1 MDVGQACPPAPTLS
15 LDPDINLNSPNK
27 GLGPAGGA
35 DPLTDVPVEGGAVG
49 VSSINTLPP
58 GLTEEEAEEIRS
70 ELVKVEEEISTLRQ
84 VLLAKEKHSADL
96 KRKLG
101 LSPLNE
107 LKQNLTKGWQD
118 VQTSN
123 AYLTAS
129 ATLDEI
135 ARSEAYKKTQ
145 ETLSVAGQK
154 TTAAFST
161 MGTALSRKLGDMRNS
176 PTFKSFE
183 DKVGN
188 IKYKVVGARD
198 GRSLLRA
205 GPVSPPIWTGF
216 PTDLDWFSHRSGL
229 VFPPIWTGFPQTRI
243 RPENFC

>member
-1 MDVGQACPPAPTLS
+1 MDPVGQ
-15 LDPDINLNSPNK
+15 DINLNSPNK
-27 GLGPAGGA
+27 GLGPTGGV
-35 DPLTDVPVEGGAVG
+35 DSLSGVSMEGGATG
-49 VSSINTLPP
+49 VAAVNTLPP
-58 GLTEEEAEEIRS
+58 GLTEEEAEELYS
-70 ELVKVEEEISTLRQ
+70 ELGKVEEEINTLRQ

-107 LKQNLTKGWQD
+107 LKQNITKGWQD

-123 AYLTAS
+123 AYVRTTGKLGEWNEKVTG
-129 ATLDEI
+129 
-135 ARSEAYKKTQ
+135 SELYKKTS

-161 MGTALSRKLGDMRNS
+161 MGTALSRKLGDMSNYSIRQSISMPTMRNS

-188 IKYKVVGARD
+188 IKYMVVGPRGNGEAVQ
-198 GRSLLRA
+198 SPTETTN
-205 GPVSPPIWTGF
+205 PVQDNAPF
-216 PTDLDWFSHRSGL
+216 
-229 VFPPIWTGFPQTRI
+229 
-243 RPENFC
+243 

>member
-1 MDVGQACPPAPTLS
+1 MDPVGQ
-15 LDPDINLNSPNK
+15 DINLNSPNK
-27 GLGPAGGA
+27 GLGPAGGV
-35 DPLTDVPVEGGAVG
+35 DSLTEGGAMG
-49 VSSINTLPP
+49 VAAVNTLPP
-58 GLTEEEAEEIRS
+58 GLTEEEAEELYS
-70 ELVKVEEEISTLRQ
+70 DLAKVEEEINTLRQ

-123 AYLTAS
+123 AY
-129 ATLDEI
+129 
-135 ARSEAYKKTQ
+135 KKTS

-161 MGTALSRKLGDMRNS
+161 MGTVLSRKLGDMRALPFSNSFGSNYSIRQSISMPTMRNS

-188 IKYKVVGARD
+188 IKYMVVGPRGNGEAVQ
-198 GRSLLRA
+198 SPTETN
-205 GPVSPPIWTGF
+205 PVQDNAPF
-216 PTDLDWFSHRSGL
+216 
-229 VFPPIWTGFPQTRI
+229 
-243 RPENFC
+243 

>member
-1 MDVGQACPPAPTLS
+1 MDPVGQ
-15 LDPDINLNSPNK
+15 DINLNSPNK
-27 GLGPAGGA
+27 GLGPTGGV
-35 DPLTDVPVEGGAVG
+35 DSLSGVSMEGGATG
-49 VSSINTLPP
+49 VAAVNTLPP
-58 GLTEEEAEEIRS
+58 GLTEEEAEELYS
-70 ELVKVEEEISTLRQ
+70 ELGKVEEEINTLRQ

-107 LKQNLTKGWQD
+107 LKQNITKGWQD

-123 AYLTAS
+123 AYVRTTGKLGEWNEKVTG
-129 ATLDEI
+129 
-135 ARSEAYKKTQ
+135 SELYKKTS

-161 MGTALSRKLGDMRNS
+161 MGTALSRKLGDMRALPFSNSFGSNYSIRQSISMPTMRNS

-188 IKYKVVGARD
+188 IKYMVVGPRGNGEAVQ
-198 GRSLLRA
+198 SPTETTN
-205 GPVSPPIWTGF
+205 PVQDNAPF
-216 PTDLDWFSHRSGL
+216 
-229 VFPPIWTGFPQTRI
+229 
-243 RPENFC
+243 

>member
-1 MDVGQACPPAPTLS
+1 MDPVGQ
-15 LDPDINLNSPNK
+15 DINLNSPNK
-27 GLGPAGGA
+27 GLGPAGGV
-35 DPLTDVPVEGGAVG
+35 DSLTGVSMEGGAMG
-49 VSSINTLPP
+49 VAAVNTLPP
-58 GLTEEEAEEIRS
+58 GLTEEEAEELYS
-70 ELVKVEEEISTLRQ
+70 ELTKVEEEINTLRQ

-107 LKQNLTKGWQD
+107 LKQNITKGWQD

-129 ATLDEI
+129 ATLDDI
-135 ARSEAYKKTQ
+135 AQSEAYKKTS

-154 TTAAFST
+154 TTAALST
-161 MGTALSRKLGDMRNS
+161 MGTALSRKLGDMRALPFSNSFGNYSIRQSISMPTMRNS

-188 IKYKVVGARD
+188 IKLG
-198 GRSLLRA
+198 
-205 GPVSPPIWTGF
+205 
-216 PTDLDWFSHRSGL
+216 
-229 VFPPIWTGFPQTRI
+229 
-243 RPENFC
+243 

>member
-1 MDVGQACPPAPTLS
+1 MDPVGQACPHFLS
-15 LDPDINLNSPNK
+15 LEPDINLNSPNK
-27 GLGPAGGA
+27 GLGPTGGV
-35 DPLTDVPVEGGAVG
+35 DSLTGVSMEGGATG
-49 VSSINTLPP
+49 VAAVNTLPP
-58 GLTEEEAEEIRS
+58 GLTEEEAEELYS
-70 ELVKVEEEISTLRQ
+70 ELGKVEEEINTLRQ
-84 VLLAKEKHSADL
+84 VLLAKERHSADL

-129 ATLDEI
+129 ATLDDI
-135 ARSEAYKKTQ
+135 AQSEAYKKTS

-161 MGTALSRKLGDMRNS
+161 MGTALSRKLGDMRALPFSNSFGNYSIRQSISMPTMRNS

-188 IKYKVVGARD
+188 IKLG
-198 GRSLLRA
+198 
-205 GPVSPPIWTGF
+205 
-216 PTDLDWFSHRSGL
+216 
-229 VFPPIWTGFPQTRI
+229 
-243 RPENFC
+243 

>member
-1 MDVGQACPPAPTLS
+1 MDPVGQACPHFLS
-15 LDPDINLNSPNK
+15 LEPDINLNSPNK
-27 GLGPAGGA
+27 GLGPTGGV
-35 DPLTDVPVEGGAVG
+35 DSLTGVSMEGGATG
-49 VSSINTLPP
+49 VAAVNTLPP
-58 GLTEEEAEEIRS
+58 GLTEEEAEELYS
-70 ELVKVEEEISTLRQ
+70 ELGKVEEEINTLRQ
-84 VLLAKEKHSADL
+84 VLLAKERHSADL

-123 AYLTAS
+123 AY
-129 ATLDEI
+129 
-135 ARSEAYKKTQ
+135 KKTS

-161 MGTALSRKLGDMRNS
+161 MGTALSRKLGDMRALPFSNSFGSNYSIRQSISMPTMRNS

-188 IKYKVVGARD
+188 IKYMVVGPRGNGEAVQ
-198 GRSLLRA
+198 SPTETTN
-205 GPVSPPIWTGF
+205 PVQDNAPF
-216 PTDLDWFSHRSGL
+216 
-229 VFPPIWTGFPQTRI
+229 
-243 RPENFC
+243 

>member
-1 MDVGQACPPAPTLS
+1 MDPVGQ
-15 LDPDINLNSPNK
+15 DINLNSPNK
-27 GLGPAGGA
+27 GLGPTGGV
-35 DPLTDVPVEGGAVG
+35 DSLSGVSMEGGATG
-49 VSSINTLPP
+49 VAAVNTLPP
-58 GLTEEEAEEIRS
+58 GLTEEEAEELYS
-70 ELVKVEEEISTLRQ
+70 ELGKVEEEINTLRQ

-107 LKQNLTKGWQD
+107 LKQNITKGWQD

-129 ATLDEI
+129 ATLDDI
-135 ARSEAYKKTQ
+135 AQSEAYKKTS

-161 MGTALSRKLGDMRNS
+161 MGTALSRKLGDMRALPFSNSFGNYSIRQSISMPTMRNS

-188 IKYKVVGARD
+188 IKLG
-198 GRSLLRA
+198 
-205 GPVSPPIWTGF
+205 
-216 PTDLDWFSHRSGL
+216 
-229 VFPPIWTGFPQTRI
+229 
-243 RPENFC
+243 